1 MPWFI
6 AFKED
11 QPMGSFL
18 GRQEGSNLANTAE
31 RRSKR
36 ESDSVC
42 DLFSKEGIG
51 GLVRALLLG

>member
-1 MPWFI
+1 
-6 AFKED
+6 
-11 QPMGSFL
+11 MGSFS